1 MEAKTSVRDAGAS
14 GPAGIATALGMG
26 LAAALVACA
35 PKTDP
40 AFLGS
45 SILEA
50 QTFQVAATV
59 QGRLSGVYAR
69 EGSQVAEGDL
79 LAVVDTVPLGL
90 QLKEAE
96 AGLLELAA
104 GLRAREHEIKAAQAE
119 VRSLEND
126 YSRIAP
132 LVKEGALPL
141 QQGDRLAASL
151 DAARLKLAAARDML
165 ASLRAKR
172 DGLSARVE
180 WIQEQ
185 IRRCYLRSP
194 ARGLVLTRYRN
205 AEEVVGAGQPVFE
218 IGRDDTL
225 HADFFVP
232 QVDLAGIRHGQTVR
246 LRLDGPGDP
255 GFLPA
260 TVTWIGQEAEFSPR
274 NIQTRESRNE
284 LFFRVRAQAANR
296 DGLLKRGL
304 PVEVWKAE

>member
-1 MEAKTSVRDAGAS
+1 MEARRLQRAAGTPGTAFAAM
-14 GPAGIATALGMG
+14 GLGIALAAG
-26 LAAALVACA
+26 LAACG

-59 QGRLSGVYAR
+59 QGRLSGVFVQ
-69 EGSQVAEGDL
+69 EGGQVAEGEL

-96 AGLLELAA
+96 AGLLEMAA

-126 YSRIAP
+126 YARIAP
-132 LVKEGALPL
+132 LVKEGALPP
-141 QQGDRLAASL
+141 QQGDRLSASL
-151 DAARLKLAAARDML
+151 DAARLKLAAAKDML
-165 ASLRAKR
+165 ASLQAKQ
-172 DGLSARVE
+172 DGLEARVE
-180 WIQEQ
+180 WIREQ
-185 IRRCYLRSP
+185 IRRCLLLSP
-194 ARGLVLTRYRN
+194 APGRVLTRYRN
-205 AEEVVGAGQPVFE
+205 AGEVVGPGQPVFE

-225 HADFFVP
+225 HADFYVP
-232 QVDLAGIRHGQTVR
+232 QVDMAGIRYGQAVR
-246 LRLDGPGDP
+246 IRLDRPG
-255 GFLPA
+255 GAEFLPA

-284 LFFRVRAQAANR
+284 LFYRVRAQAANR